1 MSGLTRKI
9 RTDEK
14 GVSPVIGVILMV
26 AITVILA
33 AVIASF
39 VFGMGSKV
47 QAAPQAQLMAE
58 DNADMIDGSDDI
70 LFNVTHYGG
79 DDLKCDEIK
88 LQVLNATV
96 GPHTLVWNGTSNAN
110 RFEYKNSSGNVALI
124 ANDTVNNA
132 FGDGIFSVG
141 ETFGIYEANGAQ
153 VFSKSPDTLTFRVIH
168 IPTGNIIYETNVKV
182 Q

>member
-1 MSGLTRKI
+1 
-9 RTDEK
+9 
-14 GVSPVIGVILMV
+14 MV

-58 DNADMIDGSDDI
+58 DYKDMIGTDEDG

-96 GPHTLVWNGTSNAN
+96 GPYTLVWNGTSNAN
-110 RFEYKNSSGNVALI
+110 RFEYNNGSGVALI

-141 ETFGIYEANGAQ
+141 ETFGIYENNTN

-168 IPTGNIIYETNVKV
+168 IPTGNIIYETDVKV